1 MEEKKEKKTIKCS
14 YAVLVIILFAALAFV
29 TDYAYIERKTRKCD
43 CPKCEATNNEVIS
56 DNTGFN
62 ENYVY
67 TYEKIA
73 AFYSGYPLNM
83 DDTKEVA
90 GLTLYQDGTYSYG
103 EAPGIK
109 SIGNYIII
117 GDEIRLNDILSVGSD
132 PQMRVLYSS
141 KIFKIDENGS
151 FIYYDANIKP
161 GLSGYPDEVK
171 DIRFVRNKELEEGKN
186 SFDNAMENLNRYY
199 IERNY

>member
-1 MEEKKEKKTIKCS
+1 
-14 YAVLVIILFAALAFV
+14 
-29 TDYAYIERKTRKCD
+29 
-43 CPKCEATNNEVIS
+43 
-56 DNTGFN
+56 
-62 ENYVY
+62 
-67 TYEKIA
+67 
-73 AFYSGYPLNM
+73 
-83 DDTKEVA
+83 
-90 GLTLYQDGTYSYG
+90 
-103 EAPGIK
+103 
-109 SIGNYIII
+109 
-117 GDEIRLNDILSVGSD
+117 
-132 PQMRVLYSS
+132 MRVLYSS